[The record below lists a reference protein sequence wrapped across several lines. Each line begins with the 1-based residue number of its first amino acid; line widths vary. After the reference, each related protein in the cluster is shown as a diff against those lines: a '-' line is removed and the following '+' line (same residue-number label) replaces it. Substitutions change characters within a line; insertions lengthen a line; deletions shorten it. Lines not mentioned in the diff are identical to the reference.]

1 KGELS
6 PFSRT
11 SVAFSRRWPIKP
23 DVILEGGN
31 VARSRDGTIYDTPEV
46 LQLLTTNAPIMN
58 QRLLTVT
65 HGTSAATAEV
75 ANLAGAIMAEYPGL
89 WPETIRALIVDSAEW
104 SPTVRQRFEAA
115 RGNRTLV
122 DALHRRYGMGIPDLA
137 RATRS
142 ATDAL
147 TLVVQ
152 DVIHP
157 FDGEG
162 RMRE

>member
-1 KGELS
+1 VGACTDLDTIGGAMMGFEGYTPLAPKGELS

-23 DVILEGGN
+23 DVIIEGGN

-89 WPETIRALIVDSAEW
+89 WP
-104 SPTVRQRFEAA
+104 
-115 RGNRTLV
+115 
-122 DALHRRYGMGIPDLA
+122 
-137 RATRS
+137 
-142 ATDAL
+142 
-147 TLVVQ
+147 
-152 DVIHP
+152 
-157 FDGEG
+157 
-162 RMRE
+162 